1 MEAPKP
7 VLMETPQN
15 EKELKNIK
23 FTSEFKTKINN
34 DNYLIQIG
42 ILEDY
47 LVIKVTINGI
57 IKNDYISFFTYEQ
70 LKVISKS
77 MRFFDDIKDFIS
89 FLENKIKK
97 KEIFLKKEKENI
109 YIEVKVISPSEK
121 EDIISLVIK
130 PKIISDKE
138 IINQLLE
145 KVSNLEKQV
154 DLLNKEVTKNKAD
167 IDYLMK
173 KENKRVIGNL
183 FG

>member
-1 MEAPKP
+1 
-7 VLMETPQN
+7 
-15 EKELKNIK
+15 
-23 FTSEFKTKINN
+23 
-34 DNYLIQIG
+34 
-42 ILEDY
+42 
-47 LVIKVTINGI
+47 
-57 IKNDYISFFTYEQ
+57 
-70 LKVISKS
+70 

-109 YIEVKVISPSEK
+109 YIEVKVISPSGK

-145 KVSNLEKQV
+145 KVANLEKQV